1 MKKVLILTTSYGQGH
16 IATAKAI
23 EEGLQ
28 RQSKTPIDIEI
39 VDFTE
44 TISSLLNKTSKKMYE
59 DTSKYAPLLYK
70 FFFDSTDFPL
80 PFIALNS
87 INYYLSRE
95 KILNLF
101 HSKDPDLIICNSP
114 HWQYIASLAR
124 EKDFQNVPLV
134 SVITDSITIHASWT
148 IGDSDYY
155 IAPNQE
161 TSHSLQILG
170 VQKDRVKVL
179 GYPISLSFTD
189 KSFHKSNFLQSVGLS
204 SGKKIILSL
213 VTGMRYSSASKT
225 LKQLQQTLPDT
236 QIVAITGRDEPL
248 YNKLKT
254 NFGPTIKLIGWTEKM
269 PQFILA
275 SDLVIT
281 KAGGSTVMECL
292 GAIKPVI
299 ICKII
304 PGQEEGNAEYITKHH
319 LGIVALE
326 PEMIAHAAH
335 KILDNMPSYCKSL
348 NKVAIP
354 QASLSI
360 ASFLLDLIENNQS

>member
-1 MKKVLILTTSYGQGH
+1 MKNVLILTTSYGQGH
-16 IATAKAI
+16 LATARAI
-23 EEGLQ
+23 EEGLLA
-28 RQSKTPIDIEI
+28 QSSEPIKIEI

-101 HSKDPDLIICNSP
+101 HSKNPDLIICNSP

-124 EKDFQNVPLV
+124 EKDFQDVPLV
-134 SVITDSITIHASWT
+134 SVITDSITIHASWAT
-148 IGDSDYY
+148 GDSDYY
-155 IAPNQE
+155 IAPNTE
-161 TSHSLQILG
+161 TAHSLQELG
-170 VQKDRVKVL
+170 VKKDRIKVL
-179 GYPISLSFTD
+179 GYPISLSFLD
-189 KSFHKSNFLQSVGLS
+189 KSFNKGKFLQSVDLDS
-204 SGKKIILSL
+204 SKKIILSL
-213 VTGMRYSSASKT
+213 VTGMRSSIASKT
-225 LKQLQQTLPDT
+225 IKQLQQKMPES
-236 QIVAITGRDEPL
+236 QIVAITGRDQPL
-248 YNKLKT
+248 YEKLKT
-254 NFGPTIKLIGWTEKM
+254 NFGPTIRLIGWTDKIS
-269 PQFILA
+269 QYILA

-326 PEMIAHAAH
+326 PEMIAHATQR
-335 KILDNMPSYCKSL
+335 IINNSSGYRKSIK
-348 NKVAIP
+348 KVATP
-354 QASLSI
+354 KASLSI
-360 ASFLLDLIENNQS
+360 ATFLLSLIKK